1 MLKVFYGWTK
11 INKVRKAEAISV
23 IFENCAQNEEKKMRF
38 LNRMQHTVYTRLQT
52 EEEQHD
58 ASFQNR
64 TFTEYSI
71 RLDDKSVRGDL
82 EKALQINFE
91 ADKNH
96 VSEEERNVIRQ
107 ELRKHYK
114 LYHCKQ

>member
-23 IFENCAQNEEKKMRF
+23 IFENCTQNEEKKMKF
-38 LNRMQHTVYTRLQT
+38 LNRMQHTVYTRSQT
-52 EEEQHD
+52 EEEQRD

-107 ELRKHYK
+107 ELRKHYI